1 MQARSSWLTR
11 ANALTCIRVAAVP
24 AVAVAIHAEVAWLA
38 LAVFVLAVATD
49 VTDGIVARRFE
60 EQSGFGRLFDHAADA
75 AFVTAAAATLA
86 HAGVLPPLLPTLIA
100 VSFLQYALDARISKS
115 SGPRPSSLGR
125 WNGIAYYV
133 IVAIPIVRDA
143 LGIGWPAPGLIM
155 ALGWLLVG
163 STLVSM
169 GDRMI
174 RSRSHAAKGS
184 RRLPQPVGAEKAPT
198 PQSEANGFTS

>member
-24 AVAVAIHAEVAWLA
+24 AVVVAIHAEAAWLA
-38 LAVFVLAVATD
+38 LAVFALAVATD
-49 VTDGIVARRFE
+49 VADGIVARRFE

-75 AFVTAAAATLA
+75 AFVTAGAAALA
-86 HAGVLPPLLPTLIA
+86 HGGVLPPLLPTLIA
-100 VSFLQYALDARISKS
+100 VSFLQYALDARVSKS

-133 IVAIPIVRDA
+133 IVAIPIVRGA

-163 STLVSM
+163 STLVSI
-169 GDRMI
+169 GDRLI
-174 RSRSHAAKGS
+174 HSRSCAAS
-184 RRLPQPVGAEKAPT
+184 RKPDFPAERDR
-198 PQSEANGFTS
+198 